1 MEGVGGGGGGIK
13 EIKII
18 LLIIIIIILI
28 LIMIMKYFERNIN
41 DLKNI
46 SNKINENF
54 LNNDIIEINK

>member
-1 MEGVGGGGGGIK
+1 MEGGGWGGGII

-41 DLKNI
+41 DLKKN
-46 SNKINENF
+46 SNKNNEKF